1 MLSLQCNAT
10 DRQRGVILVLVLIV
24 LVALTLAA
32 VALNRS
38 TVTAN
43 GIAGNLGFK
52 QSATSS
58 ADQGLEAAVAW
69 LENNTGQA
77 SSASASSCAIGSTV
91 LACDQAARGYLATR
105 QDPGFAQDWPDLW
118 AALVSAGAQ
127 PGQPNGGAAD
137 AAGNTV
143 AYLIQRMCSSTGDP
157 ANGTC
162 SSLPDAVGCGSGMG
176 LGSNGGGGNL
186 NCKSQVYYRITV
198 QVSGP
203 RNTAA
208 WVQAMVAL

>member
-1 MLSLQCNAT
+1 MLSLQCNAK
-10 DRQRGVILVLVLIV
+10 DRQQGVILVLVLIV

-32 VALNRS
+32 VALSRS

-77 SSASASSCAIGSTV
+77 SSASASTCATGSTV
-91 LACDQAARGYLATR
+91 LACDQAAHGYLATR
-105 QDPGFAQDWPDLW
+105 QDPGTAQDWPDLW
-118 AALVSAGAQ
+118 DALVAAGAR
-127 PGQPNGGAAD
+127 PGQSNGGAAD
-137 AAGNTV
+137 TAGNGV
-143 AYLIQRMCSSTGDP
+143 AWLIQRMCSAAGDP
-157 ANGTC
+157 GSGTC
-162 SSLPDAVGCGSGMG
+162 STPPDATGCGSSMG

-203 RNTAA
+203 RNTTA